1 MPAIPKPTI
10 KRLAGLVLLSLLF
23 SLLYLFWDWT
33 ELPDFLWL
41 LRQQKLF
48 SYTLVAIATAFATI
62 SFQTVTGNRLL
73 SPNLLGLESLFVLIQ
88 TATIFFSHSLLA
100 QQLGPLAEFGVSLG
114 IQLLFF
120 LLLQPVLNRFLEQ
133 DLILILLTCMALGTL
148 FRSLSIFLQVLLDP
162 NEFDQL
168 QAKLLPSF
176 QRINL
181 PVLGLAAVLIVL
193 ASIYLL
199 KKASLLDLLALDLET
214 AGLLGVQTQLVQ
226 KQVLWAV
233 VLLVA
238 SSTALVGPLLFFG
251 FLVSN
256 LSYLFLSDY
265 HHSWLFPIASLIG
278 FCLLVFSQFLS
289 EQVFQLQIPSNQ
301 LIEVIGGSLFFYLV
315 YKENTK
321 HD

>member
-10 KRLAGLVLLSLLF
+10 KRLAGLVLLGLLF
-23 SLLYLFWDWT
+23 SLLYLFWDWI

-100 QQLGPLAEFGVSLG
+100 HQLGPLAEFGISLG

-133 DLILILLTCMALGTL
+133 DLTLILLTCMALGTL
-148 FRSLSIFLQVLLDP
+148 FRSLSTFLQVLLDP

-193 ASIYLL
+193 TSIYLL
-199 KKASLLDLLALDLET
+199 KKAPLLDLLALDLET
-214 AGLLGVQTQLVQ
+214 AGLLGVQIQLVQ

-233 VLLVA
+233 VLLIA

-251 FLVSN
+251 FLVAN
-256 LSYLFLSDY
+256 LSYLFLPDY
-265 HHSWLFPIASLIG
+265 HHSWLFPIATLIG
-278 FCLLVFSQFLS
+278 FCLLVLSQFLS

-301 LIEVIGGSLFFYLV
+301 LVEVLGGSLFFYLV